1 MTKLEFDPAGDT
13 FELDMSAEHRRPPSA
28 QRSAAELQG
37 DLLLGQ
43 KAQRATSKR
52 VLLCAAVCGGLL
64 LVLAIG
70 FGVGFGT
77 APQSPGK
84 TSWPECV
91 GWTPEA
97 CKTLI
102 TSQRPDLKLAVLT
115 NDSPRTMDFDT
126 ERVRILYQRET
137 GLITHTPTVG

>member
-13 FELDMSAEHRRPPSA
+13 FELGHVRAEHRRPPSA

-43 KAQRATSKR
+43 KAKRATSKR

-70 FGVGFGT
+70 FGVGFGI

-91 GWTPEA
+91 GWTPRSMQDADHEPEA
-97 CKTLI
+97 RFEAG
-102 TSQRPDLKLAVLT
+102 SA
-115 NDSPRTMDFDT
+115 
-126 ERVRILYQRET
+126 
-137 GLITHTPTVG
+137 H